1 MRLMRSHPLL
11 VLAFLATWV
20 ACGGEDLVTPTTG
33 ELTVSVSTSGEEP
46 DADGYILS
54 LDGQPWTSLESNGS
68 GTFTVPEGDHTVEL
82 GGVAANC
89 SVGGERARGVR
100 VLADQDHSV
109 SFEVTCV
116 STAGG
121 VTVTTSST
129 GPQPDDDGYSVD
141 IDGGEPQ
148 TIGINAAVAFTG
160 LTAGEHVVELQG
172 VADNCTVA
180 GENPRAVTVVAGA
193 MAETVFEVTCV
204 ATLGGITVSTS
215 TTGPGT
221 DTDGFTARVDDGTE
235 QPIGLNGS
243 FAFTGVLA
251 GPHTITL
258 GGVAANCTVEG
269 ENPRSV
275 DVPVGDPVAVA
286 FRVSCTSGVAQWTTM
301 NSGTNADLP
310 DVWGTSASDMF
321 VVGEL
326 PVDRNGDVASVIM
339 HFDGAAW
346 TPQFTEVDLML
357 RGVWGSTANDVYAV
371 GFDFAGDARMLRFDG
386 TRWSEVPGFG
396 AGANEE
402 IALFSLWGS
411 SSSDIFAVGSAFD
424 GVDRTSLIFHYNGS
438 GWERMTV
445 SGPVAPALTDVWGS
459 SPSDVYAV
467 GRDAGSQ
474 NGVIIHYDGGGWTPV
489 LQLEDLLLNAVW
501 GTAEDDV
508 YAAGFRVDRN
518 FNVTGVILH
527 FDGTDWAP
535 AEIPPSDVINELW
548 ASAADDVFA
557 VGAGGAVLHFDG
569 SGWTTTNPTTSDLFG
584 IWGLSASDVFAVG
597 AAGTILRG
605 TP

>member
-1 MRLMRSHPLL
+1 MRSSQSLL
-11 VLAFLATWV
+11 VLAFMASWV

-46 DADGYILS
+46 DPDGYTLH
-54 LDGQPWTSLESNGS
+54 LDGQPWASLESNGS

-82 GGVAANC
+82 GGLAANC
-89 SVGGERARGVR
+89 SATGGLSRGIR
-100 VLADQDHSV
+100 VLSDQDNSV
-109 SFEVTCV
+109 SFEVVCV
-116 STAGG
+116 TTAGG
-121 VTVTTSST
+121 LSVTATTT
-129 GPQPDDDGYSVD
+129 GPQQDADGYALQV
-141 IDGGEPQ
+141 DGGSAQPLG
-148 TIGINAAVAFTG
+148 IGGSVVVTG
-160 LTAGEHVVELQG
+160 LAAGDHEVGLQG

-193 MAETVFEVTCV
+193 IAETLFEVTCV

-221 DTDGFTARVDDGTE
+221 DDDGYTARVDAGPE
-235 QPIGLNGS
+235 QPVGQNGTV
-243 FAFTGVLA
+243 AFTEVTA
-251 GPHTITL
+251 GTHSVTL
-258 GGVAANCTVEG
+258 GGVATNCVVEG
-269 ENPRSV
+269 DNPRSV
-275 DVPVGDPVAVA
+275 EVPVGDPVSVA
-286 FRVSCTSGVAQWTTM
+286 FRVSCTSGVSQWTTM
-301 NSGTNADLP
+301 TSGTDADLP

-326 PVDRNGDVASVIM
+326 PVDRNGDVASVIL

-346 TPQFTEVDLML
+346 APQFSEIDLML
-357 RGVWGSTANDVYAV
+357 RGVWGSGSNDVYAV

-386 TRWSEVPGFG
+386 TRWAEVPGFA
-396 AGANEE
+396 AGAREE

-411 SSSDIFAVGSAFD
+411 SATDIFAVGSTFD
-424 GVDRTSLIFHYNGS
+424 GVDRTSLIFHYNGG
-438 GWERMTV
+438 GWERMAVT
-445 SGPVAPALTDVWGS
+445 GPVAPALADVWGS
-459 SPSDVYAV
+459 SPTDVYAV
-467 GRDAGSQ
+467 GRDAGTQ
-474 NGVIIHYDGGGWTPV
+474 AGVILHYDGGGWSPV
-489 LQLEDLLLNAVW
+489 LQLQGLLLNAVW

-518 FNVTGVILH
+518 FNVIGVILH
-527 FDGTDWAP
+527 FDGTDWSEAD
-535 AEIPPSDVINELW
+535 IPPSDVINELW

-569 SGWTTTNPTTSDLFG
+569 SGWTTTSPTTTDLFG